1 MANKRLLYIDELKGF
16 AIILVVMGHALERNG
31 YGDQHLYNIIYSFH
45 MPLFFCISGFVSMYS
60 CKLNV
65 DSPLRDYWYNIYKTF
80 LTILLPC
87 LVWSLIVNPLF
98 FSRSLVEFKTLEI
111 AFETTFI
118 NNGGYW
124 FLPCLFILRLLF
136 YLWKYVSNRLKLDN
150 VCFDLFTIFI
160 LLGGVISLSANDYM
174 RSVSSYFLPFFFG
187 VLICKYERLKDLI
200 FTNNNVYA
208 ISFITFCFIAGFFGN
223 SNIGIMNKLFRL
235 MSGIFGTIVLFNF
248 FSNFKFSMII
258 TNTFSYLGKYT
269 LIIYLLHFAFINGI
283 TLPNNMGIWLQ
294 LISYF
299 FVAIMICFTCVMVA
313 KMLENSPILSFL
325 MLGKKVDRDR

>member
-1 MANKRLLYIDELKGF
+1 MANKRILFIDELKGF

-31 YGDQHLYNIIYSFH
+31 YGDQFLYNLIYSFH

-60 CKLNV
+60 CKLNA
-65 DSPLRDYWYNIYKTF
+65 DSTLLDYWKNIYKTF

-87 LVWSLIVNPLF
+87 IIWSLVVNPLF
-98 FSRSLVEFKTLEI
+98 FSSSLVEFRTLET

-136 YLWKYVSNRLKLDN
+136 CLWKYVSNRLKQDN
-150 VCFDLFTIFI
+150 VCFDLFAILI

-187 VLICKYERLKDLI
+187 VLICKYESLKDYVL
-200 FTNNNVYA
+200 TNNNVYA
-208 ISFITFCFIAGFFGN
+208 CSFILFCLIAGYFGN
-223 SNIGIMNKLFRL
+223 SNMGIINKLFRL
-235 MSGIFGTIVLFNF
+235 LSGIFGTIVLFNF

-258 TNTFSYLGKYT
+258 TNALSFIGKYT
-269 LIIYLLHFAFINGI
+269 LMIYLLHFAFIKGI
-283 TLPNNMGIWLQ
+283 ILPYNMGIWLQ
-294 LISYF
+294 IISYC
-299 FVAIMICFTCVMVA
+299 VVSIMICLTCIIVA
-313 KMLENSPILSFL
+313 KMLENSPLLSFW
-325 MLGKKVDRDR
+325 MLGKK